1 MTTDVAP
8 AAAGHATTW
17 YERRR
22 TRETALVACF
32 LVPALSIF
40 FLYRILPLGWNLW
53 LSFNAWSPLK
63 AAKWIGLEN
72 YEEML
77 LEDEVFW
84 QALTNTLI
92 FIAASPLA
100 ITLALGIALV
110 VNSDLRGAA
119 IYRTIV
125 FLSYPLMTVAVGIIW
140 RWLYDVRGGFFNWV
154 LRSAGIID
162 EPITFLQSFDWA
174 LACVIAAEFWQVL
187 GFYMIILLT
196 GLQSIPPHLYEAARV
211 DGVPRRAR
219 FFRITLPLLRPSIF
233 ICAVVGILNSFTSFD
248 LIYVMT
254 NGGPGHATE
263 LLITHIYKS
272 GFGQTRFDYAAA
284 LTVVQFLLLVVLTV
298 LANKLSGGNAGSL
311 ER

>member
-1 MTTDVAP
+1 MSASAIT
-8 AAAGHATTW
+8 GGFW
-17 YERRR
+17 GQRRNR
-22 TRETALVACF
+22 SLALIACF
-32 LVPALSIF
+32 LLPSLAIF
-40 FLYRILPLGWNLW
+40 LLYRILPLGWNAW
-53 LSFNAWSPLK
+53 LSVHAWSPLK
-63 AAKWIGLEN
+63 AAQFIGLEH

-77 LEDEVFW
+77 LDDDVFW
-84 QALTNTLI
+84 QALANTLI
-92 FIAASPLA
+92 FIACSPIA
-100 ITLALGIALV
+100 IAAALGIAVL

-119 IYRTIV
+119 VYRTIV

-140 RWLYDVRGGFFNWV
+140 RWLYDERGGFINYV
-154 LRSAGIID
+154 LRSSGLVD
-162 EPITFLQSFDWA
+162 QPVKFLQSFDWA
-174 LACVIAAEFWQVL
+174 LPCVILADFWQVL

-196 GLQSIPPHLYEAARV
+196 GLQSIPQHLYEAARV
-211 DGVPRRAR
+211 DGVPATAR

-233 ICAVVGILNSFTSFD
+233 LCIVVGILNSFTSFD
-248 LIYVMT
+248 LVYVMT

-263 LLITHIYKS
+263 LLITYIYKA